1 MIFTNTADYGGSLI
15 DTISTRIKTSNSVN
29 IASGYVSYDII
40 SKFEP
45 DILKIAKDGG
55 LVRILIGMAFYEGL
69 AKRTL
74 TQLRKIETKLNQFGG
89 QNGIYVCFTRRL
101 HCKIY
106 CFSNEKTSPVIYVG
120 SSNFSRSGLKENL
133 ECTASI

>member
-45 DILKIAKDGG
+45 DI
-55 LVRILIGMAFYEGL
+55 
-69 AKRTL
+69 
-74 TQLRKIETKLNQFGG
+74 
-89 QNGIYVCFTRRL
+89 
-101 HCKIY
+101 
-106 CFSNEKTSPVIYVG
+106 
-120 SSNFSRSGLKENL
+120 
-133 ECTASI
+133 